1 VDDNEKGYLMDLHE
15 KYRLT
20 RIVNACGKVTKL
32 AGAIVLPDV
41 REVVTEAMGQF
52 FDLEELQTRSGEVIA
67 KATGAQWGCVTA
79 CTAAGIT
86 LSVAA
91 TMTGQSLGKIGQLP
105 DTAGM
110 KNEVVIQKGHTVNFG
125 APVTQM
131 VRLAGAK
138 VIEVGT
144 VDGASEA
151 LLEHAIG
158 DSTAAVLFVV
168 SHHTVQF
175 GCVTL
180 ARVVDLAHKRG
191 VPVIVDGAAQ
201 SFLIKDIV
209 ATGADLVICSGHKY
223 LSGTTAGVVCGKR
236 EWVTAVNLQNKGI
249 GRPMKVGKE
258 GILGVMAALEY
269 RMKLDVAGWQ
279 KEQNRKMQL
288 VLDQLAGIEGVQLS
302 VDDDP
307 NGNPFSRA
315 HVDIDTAVV
324 GVSPAVI
331 SAVLK
336 DNDPAIHLRDH
347 HVDEGFFTVDAMEL
361 TDEEVVLTC
370 QRLREVLTA
379 SEAEKS
385 HLMHKYGGGEPVD
398 IKRHWL
404 R

>member
-1 VDDNEKGYLMDLHE
+1 MDLYE

-32 AGAIVLPDV
+32 AGAIVLPEV
-41 REVVTEAMGQF
+41 REVVNEAMGNF
-52 FDLEELQTRSGEVIA
+52 FDLEELQARSGEIIA
-67 KATGAQWGCVTA
+67 KATGAEWGCVTA

-91 TMTGQSLGKIGQLP
+91 TMTSKSLGKIDQLP
-105 DTAGM
+105 DTTGM

-201 SFLIKDIV
+201 SFLIQDIV

-223 LSGTTAGVVCGKR
+223 LSGTTAGVGCGKR
-236 EWVTAVNLQNKGI
+236 ELVEAVNLQTKGI

-279 KEQNRKMQL
+279 KEQNRKMQMI
-288 VLDQLAGIEGVQLS
+288 LDALDGIDGVRLS

-315 HVDIDTAVV
+315 HVDIDMAVV
-324 GVSPAVI
+324 GLSPAVI
-331 SAVLK
+331 SAALK

-361 TDEEVVLTC
+361 TDDEIALTC
-370 QRLREVLTA
+370 KKLRAVLTA

-385 HLMHKYGGGEPVD
+385 QMMDTYGGDAPVD
-398 IKRHWL
+398 QRHWL